1 MAVIIPTKAIIPNAM
16 IDMVSPLRSLLLRTV
31 LNANEKT
38 SLVFIFPEIKK
49 KILASS
55 ETLQMLTIKSKGGI
69 KSDQDKF
76 QIQLLKQLIQPMSI

>member
-1 MAVIIPTKAIIPNAM
+1 M

-55 ETLQMLTIKSKGGI
+55 ETLQMVTIKSKDGI
-69 KSDQDKF
+69 KSDLDKF
-76 QIQLLKQLIQPMSI
+76 QIQLLKQLILPMYI